1 MNDSVVPSRSPWGLR
16 SALFL
21 IVAILVVAG
30 VLLHHTDV
38 GAISTTSSTTAHSS
52 TTLASSNL
60 TTTTITTTSTTTPTS
75 ILTSGVVATAPTLGR
90 TPSHCPLTLALR
102 VAHPGTKL
110 DLTPRRCTVLEI
122 GDSLGNDLGWGL
134 QRQLSGYPWLHLI
147 QKDKSSSGLANSW
160 FFSWPVHFEKDIRQ
174 YHPNL
179 VIVCLGG
186 DDEQNFKVNGV
197 YETVGTPAWR
207 ATYSRYVRQIVG
219 LARAARVQVLWVGLP
234 VMQPNYYSQGVA
246 MLNSLYVGAIRH
258 IPGTA
263 YVPTWKLFATSEGT
277 YMGEAQVNGVAEQLR
292 ASDGIHFSEVGENVV
307 STYVVHE
314 LSVLFHLPLFAAE
327 SATITADN

>member
-1 MNDSVVPSRSPWGLR
+1 MNDSVVPSKSPRGLR

-21 IVAILVVAG
+21 IAAILVVAG
-30 VLLHHTDV
+30 GLLRHTDV
-38 GAISTTSSTTAHSS
+38 GAVSTTSSTTDHSS
-52 TTLASSNL
+52 TTVPSLNL
-60 TTTTITTTSTTTPTS
+60 TTTTTSTTTRP
-75 ILTSGVVATAPTLGR
+75 LTSGVVATAPTRGR

-134 QRQLSGYPWLHLI
+134 QRQLSGYQWLHLI

-160 FFSWPVHFEKDIRQ
+160 FFSWPAHFATYIRQ

-207 ATYSRYVRQIVG
+207 ATYSRYVRQIVD

-246 MLNSLYVGAIRH
+246 MLNSLYVGAIRR

-263 YVPTWKLFATSEGT
+263 YVPTWKLFATSQGD
-277 YMGEAQVNGVAEQLR
+277 YMGVAQVNGVAEQLR
-292 ASDGIHFSEVGENVV
+292 ASDGIHFSEVGENVL
-307 STYVVHE
+307 STYVVRE

>member
-1 MNDSVVPSRSPWGLR
+1 
-16 SALFL
+16 
-21 IVAILVVAG
+21 
-30 VLLHHTDV
+30 
-38 GAISTTSSTTAHSS
+38 
-52 TTLASSNL
+52 
-60 TTTTITTTSTTTPTS
+60 
-75 ILTSGVVATAPTLGR
+75 
-90 TPSHCPLTLALR
+90 LALR

-160 FFSWPVHFEKDIRQ
+160 FFSWPVHLAKYLRQ

-186 DDEQNFKVNGV
+186 DDEQNFKVKGV

-207 ATYSRYVRQIVG
+207 GTYRRYVRQIVD

-246 MLNSLYVGAIRH
+246 MLNSIYVGAIRQ

-263 YVPTWKLFATSEGT
+263 YVPTWKLFATSQGA
-277 YMGEAQVNGVAEQLR
+277 YMGVAQVNGVAEQLR

-307 STYVVHE
+307 STYVVRE
-314 LSVLFHLPLFAAE
+314 LSALFHLTLFASE
-327 SATITADN
+327 PATITADN